1 MIKVRVIEDF
11 HLGKFNELKNI
22 IRANYNKRE
31 HGKLYVNDTFECTEE
46 MAEYLMGKN
55 AKKRAF
61 VEVIEVIPEKENTEK
76 KAVKRINKKNH
87 DIDLDNLDIDEIDKL
102 EVIKKMEELEDK
114 KTEKPKRKNRRSM

>member
-1 MIKVRVIEDF
+1 MIKVKVIEDF

-31 HGKLYVNDTFECTEE
+31 HGKLYVKDTFECTEE

-61 VEVIEVIPEKENTEK
+61 VEVIEVVPEEKVGDIEK
-76 KAVKRINKKNH
+76 KTTTRRRKRTIAK
-87 DIDLDNLDIDEIDKL
+87 D
-102 EVIKKMEELEDK
+102 
-114 KTEKPKRKNRRSM
+114 